1 MNKNYLQSLSN
12 KEIIYLSLFELLYL
26 IFKKF
31 IIIYIIQFSY
41 IFHS

>member
-26 IFKKF
+26 IFKQF
-31 IIIYIIQFSY
+31 III
-41 IFHS
+41 